1 LAPVAVA
8 QAAEDGTRTRRTT
21 AVLMAVELAGISI
34 IMKIQEVGPELPG
47 LGLGL
52 EGQMQAAVVVARRD
66 TVGGPVGLG

>member
-1 LAPVAVA
+1 
-8 QAAEDGTRTRRTT
+8 
-21 AVLMAVELAGISI
+21 MAVELAGIII
-34 IMKIQEVGPELPG
+34 IMKIQEVGPEVPG